1 MENNLL
7 SRAEC
12 NALRG
17 LAIIGIVL
25 HNYCH
30 WLRHIVRENEYQ
42 YFQRNVDGLVHA
54 VGQPDALLP
63 IHLLSFFGHYGVP
76 VFLFLS
82 AYGLVMKYERKQSG
96 GSLSRYEVR
105 GTGSED
111 SHAAGDESEKSIPR
125 TSHLVPRTSKYAFL
139 RVHFLKLFK
148 MMFVGYVAFTI
159 VDAITPGSFH
169 NHWALILAQLGMVN
183 NLLPNP
189 DDVIWPGPYWF
200 FGLMLQLYAIYR
212 LLLYRRHWGVTVG
225 LMVVCTAAQ
234 MICGAESSEL
244 NYLRYNFVGGMLP
257 FGLGLLYARYGKP
270 LKSNLLLVCLLVS
283 LCLTCVLSMSYYS
296 WFFVPLFILT
306 GSVAF
311 IKVLPASAYGW
322 MEWVGSLSAALF
334 VCHPITRK
342 VFIPVSHRGDVY
354 TGLLLYILASI
365 ALAWLFRELMKRIPN
380 PR

>member
-42 YFQRNVDGLVHA
+42 YFQRNVDGLLHA

-82 AYGLVMKYERKQSG
+82 AYGLVMKYEG
-96 GSLSRYEVR
+96 GGAV
-105 GTGSED
+105 
-111 SHAAGDESEKSIPR
+111 AGMARREAQDG
-125 TSHLVPRTSKYAFL
+125 VPRVPILPFL